1 MNKIKNFIDALF
13 ELSIRYCGEETLNE
27 IKQILSR
34 AEQLELDLALKAR
47 KESEEEI
54 SQLENVRIQFYADNL
69 LSFCKNKLKEE
80 LYLNYLLELGQ
91 ICLDFGEINY
101 AEYIYTQLLSLAESK
116 NKYLILAAQ
125 AYFYRAEV
133 YLRSTRWKNAENDL
147 KKAKQIFSLKKD
159 KKGLARVNNLAGII
173 KSERGALQSAFKNY
187 SDALNV
193 FSKLKDELWI
203 GIIEMNIGNLRT
215 IQSRWDE
222 AFAHYKRA
230 LAAFEKLMDTKRL
243 SLVRHNLGMLFKN
256 RGELEAALTEFDRS
270 LEYAIDANYLLAK
283 GLAYLGKGDVYA
295 KLEEYALAM
304 EYCNKAMQVF
314 YKIIDRVGL
323 SDSYMIKGIVLRDIS
338 NYEIA
343 ETYLLTSL
351 RISEDIESLLN
362 FAEASYE
369 LGILYRKW
377 EKNELA
383 IKYLKLSESYFAKIG
398 AKENLERVKVIMD
411 RTSNPK

>member
-13 ELSIRYCGEETLNE
+13 ELSIRYCGEETLNDL
-27 IKQILSR
+27 KQILSR
-34 AEQLELDLALKAR
+34 AEQLELDLALKVR

-54 SQLENVRIQFYADNL
+54 SQFENIRIQFYTDNL
-69 LSFCKNKLKEE
+69 LSFCKTKLKEE

-91 ICLDFGEINY
+91 ICLDFGEIYY
-101 AEYIYTQLLSLAESK
+101 AEYVFSQLLSIAEQK
-116 NKYLILAAQ
+116 NKYLLLAAQ
-125 AYFYRAEV
+125 AYFLRAEV
-133 YLRSTRWKNAENDL
+133 YVRSTRWKNAENDL
-147 KKAKQIFSLKKD
+147 KKAKQIFTQKKD
-159 KKGLARVNNLAGII
+159 KKGLARINNLVGII
-173 KSERGALQSAFKNY
+173 KSEKGALQSAYKNY

-230 LAAFEKLMDTKRL
+230 LAAFEKLMDSKRL
-243 SLVRHNLGMLFKN
+243 SLVRHNLGLLFKN

-295 KLEEYALAM
+295 KLEEYSLAM
-304 EYCNKAMQVF
+304 EFCHKAMDVF
-314 YKIIDRVGL
+314 YKIMDRVGL
-323 SDSYMIKGIVLRDIS
+323 ADTYKIKGVVLRDIS
-338 NYEIA
+338 NFDIA

-351 RISEDIESLLN
+351 RISEEIESLLN
-362 FAEASYE
+362 FAESSYE

-377 EKNELA
+377 DKNELA
-383 IKYLKLSESYFAKIG
+383 MKYLKLSESLFAKIG
-398 AKENLERVKVIMD
+398 AKENLERVKIIMD
-411 RTSNPK
+411 RTTNLK

>member
-13 ELSIRYCGEETLNE
+13 ELSIRYCGEETLNDL
-27 IKQILSR
+27 KQILSR

-54 SQLENVRIQFYADNL
+54 SQFENIRIQFYTDNL
-69 LSFCKNKLKEE
+69 LSFCKSKLKEE

-101 AEYIYTQLLSLAESK
+101 AEYVFSQLLSIAEQK
-116 NKYLILAAQ
+116 NKYLLLAAQ
-125 AYFYRAEV
+125 AYFLRAEV
-133 YLRSTRWKNAENDL
+133 YVRSTRWKNAENDL
-147 KKAKQIFSLKKD
+147 KKAKQIFTQKKD
-159 KKGLARVNNLAGII
+159 KKGLARINNLFGII
-173 KSERGALQSAFKNY
+173 KSEKGALQSAYKNY

-230 LAAFEKLMDTKRL
+230 LAAFEKLMDSKRL
-243 SLVRHNLGMLFKN
+243 SLVRHNLGLLFKN

-295 KLEEYALAM
+295 KLEEYSLAM
-304 EYCNKAMQVF
+304 EFCHKAMDVF
-314 YKIIDRVGL
+314 YKIMDRVGL
-323 SDSYMIKGIVLRDIS
+323 ADTYKIKGVVLRDIS
-338 NYEIA
+338 NFDIA

-351 RISEDIESLLN
+351 RISEEIESLLN
-362 FAEASYE
+362 FAESSYE

-377 EKNELA
+377 DKNELA
-383 IKYLKLSESYFAKIG
+383 MKYLKLSESLFAKIG
-398 AKENLERVKVIMD
+398 AKENLERVKIIMD
-411 RTSNPK
+411 RTTNLK

>member
-13 ELSIRYCGEETLNE
+13 ELSIRYCGEETLNDL
-27 IKQILSR
+27 KQILSR
-34 AEQLELDLALKAR
+34 AEQLERDLALKAR

-54 SQLENVRIQFYADNL
+54 SQFENIRIQFYTDNL
-69 LSFCKNKLKEE
+69 LSFCKSKLKEE

-101 AEYIYTQLLSLAESK
+101 AEYVFSQLLSIAEQK
-116 NKYLILAAQ
+116 NKYLLLAAQ
-125 AYFYRAEV
+125 AYFLRAEV
-133 YLRSTRWKNAENDL
+133 YVRSTRWKNAENDL
-147 KKAKQIFSLKKD
+147 KKAKQIFTQKKD
-159 KKGLARVNNLAGII
+159 KKGLARINNLFGII
-173 KSERGALQSAFKNY
+173 KSEKGALQSAYKNY

-230 LAAFEKLMDTKRL
+230 LAAFEKLMDSKRL
-243 SLVRHNLGMLFKN
+243 SLVRHNLGLLFKN

-295 KLEEYALAM
+295 KLEEYSLAM
-304 EYCNKAMQVF
+304 EFCHKAMDVF
-314 YKIIDRVGL
+314 YKIMDRVGL
-323 SDSYMIKGIVLRDIS
+323 ADTYKIKGVVLRDIS
-338 NYEIA
+338 NFDIA

-351 RISEDIESLLN
+351 RISEEIESLLN
-362 FAEASYE
+362 FAESSYE

-377 EKNELA
+377 DKNELA
-383 IKYLKLSESYFAKIG
+383 MKYLKLSESLFAKIG
-398 AKENLERVKVIMD
+398 AKENLERVKIIMD
-411 RTSNPK
+411 RTTNLK

>member
-13 ELSIRYCGEETLNE
+13 ELSIRYCGEEVLNE

-54 SQLENVRIQFYADNL
+54 AQFENVRIQFYSDNL
-69 LSFCKNKLKEE
+69 LSFCRSKLKEE

-101 AEYIYTQLLSLAESK
+101 AEYVYSQLLSLAELK

-125 AYFYRAEV
+125 AYFQRAEV
-133 YLRSTRWKNAENDL
+133 YVRSTRWKNAENDL
-147 KKAKQIFSLKKD
+147 KKAKQIFTQKKD
-159 KKGLARVNNLAGII
+159 KKGLARINNLLGII
-173 KSERGALQSAFKNY
+173 KSEKGALQSAYKNY

-193 FSKLKDELWI
+193 FSKIKDELWI

-222 AFAHYKRA
+222 AFTHYKRA
-230 LAAFEKLMDTKRL
+230 LAAFEKLMDSKRL
-243 SLVRHNLGMLFKN
+243 SLVRHNLGLLFKN

-314 YKIIDRVGL
+314 YKIMDRVGL
-323 SDSYMIKGIVLRDIS
+323 ADTYKIKGVVLRDIS

-351 RISEDIESLLN
+351 RISEEIESLLN
-362 FAEASYE
+362 FAESSYE
-369 LGILYRKW
+369 IGILYRKW
-377 EKNELA
+377 EKNDLA
-383 IKYLKLSESYFAKIG
+383 MKYLKLSESLFAKIG

-411 RTSNPK
+411 RTNILK